1 MASQLGDRILCM
13 NRLDHHFKIVT
24 RAAYERYGRAYGE
37 MLARW
42 PAIAGDR
49 LAAQTRPERIVW
61 PRSEPKERKS
71 DGVLVVRVEPAFAL
85 DLQYEAPVLIE
96 RINGYFG
103 YGAIGRLRIVKGP
116 TGNKPRKA
124 PRPPVAVDPE
134 AIGKQLAGIDDDR
147 LKAALSKLGSGLK
160 SVGRMASKG

>member
-1 MASQLGDRILCM
+1 MRFHHGDRTLCM
-13 NRLDHHFKIVT
+13 ERLDQHFKNVT
-24 RAAYERYGRAYGE
+24 KAAYERYGRAYGE
-37 MLARW
+37 MLSRW

-61 PRSEPKERKS
+61 PRREPKERKS

-96 RINGYFG
+96 RINRYFG
-103 YGAIGRLRIVKGP
+103 YAAVGRLRIVKGE
-116 TGNKPRKA
+116 TGVKPR
-124 PRPPVAVDPE
+124 RPPPPPPAGDE
-134 AIGKQLAGIDDDR
+134 AIGRQLSGIDDDR

-160 SVGRMASKG
+160 SVGRKASKG